1 MNLKKEEKMYSSLL
15 DAPVNTELVVLKV
28 TNPLLEKWMQRMG
41 LFTGGHIFR
50 QDEDFNFYSVRVSGE
65 NGDVVIPAGMVMK
78 LYIHL
83 ASGEKISLNLMEK
96 GQEGHVEIH
105 SGGRFI
111 EKSLVRLG
119 LPVGGNIRFIRSL
132 PHMDYLVL
140 INRRERTRLS
150 EGEAGRIWGH
160 YPGKDATQFYFAK
173 KDLDFEVTEVM
184 GGPRGVK
191 HLKTHGVTVGE
202 RLTLESIDQ
211 ANSLQEHGPA
221 CTPVTISSPGGLR
234 LFLTPEKASAVIVRT
249 MT

>member
-1 MNLKKEEKMYSSLL
+1 MYSSLL
-15 DAPVNTELVVLKV
+15 DAPINTELIVLKI
-28 TNPLLEKWMQRMG
+28 TNPVLEKWMQRMG
-41 LFTGGHIFR
+41 LFTGGHIIR
-50 QDEDFNFYSVRVSGE
+50 HDDETFNFYSVRVNGV

-83 ASGEKISLNLMEK
+83 ESGEKTPLNLMKK

-111 EKSLVRLG
+111 EKALAQLG
-119 LPVGGNIRFIRSL
+119 LPVGGSIRFIRSL

-150 EGEAGRIWGH
+150 EGEAARIWGH
-160 YPGKDATQFYFAK
+160 YPGKAPTQFYFAR
-173 KDLDFEVTEVM
+173 KDLDFEVREVM

-191 HLKTHGVTVGE
+191 HLKTHGVSVGE
-202 RLTLESIDQ
+202 KLTLESIDK

-221 CTPVTISSPGGLR
+221 STPVTISSPDGLR
-234 LFLTPEKASAVIVRT
+234 LFLTPEKASAVIIRT
-249 MT
+249 TT

>member
-1 MNLKKEEKMYSSLL
+1 MYSSLL
-15 DAPVNTELVVLKV
+15 DAPVNTELILLQV
-28 TNPLLEKWMQRMG
+28 TNSALEKWMQRMG
-41 LFTGGHIFR
+41 LFIGGHIIR
-50 QDEDFNFYSVRVSGE
+50 HDQDFNFNSVRVHGE

-83 ASGEKISLNLMEK
+83 ESGENIPLSQMKK

-111 EKSLVRLG
+111 EKALAHLG
-119 LPVGGNIRFIRSL
+119 LPVDGNIRFIRSL

-150 EGEAGRIWGH
+150 EGETARIWGH
-160 YPGKDATQFYFAK
+160 YPGKDSTQFYFAK

-191 HLKTHGVTVGE
+191 HLETHGVMVGAK
-202 RLTLESIDQ
+202 LTLESIDQ
-211 ANSLQEHGPA
+211 AHSLEGHGPESV
-221 CTPVTISSPGGLR
+221 PVTISSPGGLR
-234 LFLTPEKASAVIVRT
+234 LFFTPEKAGAVIVRT
-249 MT
+249 AT